1 MKKDENNIKA
11 IQITNFKRNKR
22 KLNLKLAKRALR
34 GLLGLAP
41 LKYTADKTDSPPP
54 KAKAPIKS
62 YQFMINEPISSP
74 SKKNPDVKKML
85 KKRGL
90 SSDPEWSLS
99 IFNHSLKEK
108 G

>member
-41 LKYTADKTDSPPP
+41 LKYTADKTDSPLIIDPNT
-54 KAKAPIKS
+54 
-62 YQFMINEPISSP
+62 MLSP
-74 SKKNPDVKKML
+74 SI
-85 KKRGL
+85 
-90 SSDPEWSLS
+90 S
-99 IFNHSLKEK
+99 F
-108 G
+108 